1 MQQLSQG
8 EGNVGD
14 QNGGNGEFMGDRT
27 LSLGGGCGFDVFLG
41 NAGWRC
47 DYLERGVCVC
57 VCVYV
62 YVCVCVCAWG
72 RGWGVRH

>member
-1 MQQLSQG
+1 MIVFFSYFSAILEGWFRSGVCRSHMQQLSQG

-47 DYLERGVCVC
+47 D
-57 VCVYV
+57 
-62 YVCVCVCAWG
+62 
-72 RGWGVRH
+72 